1 MPQSTE
7 NTRLAI
13 EFLTVWMDDSDEEM
27 AFSHIT
33 NVICANRPEVSALEM
48 SAAAVTG
55 LLNVSKILL
64 VRLAQAR
71 GAMSDAEIQD
81 KASEILCELSL
92 RLPE

>member
-27 AFSHIT
+27 AFSHVT
-33 NVICANRPEVSALEM
+33 NVICADHQMSALEM

-81 KASEILCELSL
+81 KASEILRELSL